1 MKSLDEWLDWQ
12 RRVHPEDVDL
22 SLDRVAEVYGRLDTQ
37 AFSAKVF
44 TIAGTNGKGS
54 SVAMLESICLTAG
67 YSVGS
72 YTTPHLLNYNERI
85 RVNGFDVDDAVLVRA
100 FSVVEEARRSTTL
113 TYFEFGTLAAM
124 TVFISQAL
132 EVVILEVGLGGRLD
146 AVNVVDS
153 DVAILTSVGIDHT
166 NWLGTTIEA
175 IGREKAGIFRRGR
188 CAISSSQ
195 MPPNSVI
202 SYAEELDTPLLING
216 RDFSIEECAGGLLW
230 HVNDC
235 LIGTVP
241 NAPLKGKHQLAN
253 VAGVLT
259 ALHYSG
265 LDLQMADYQLGLKQ
279 VRLMGR
285 FQRISIEPTIIVDVA
300 HNPQAA
306 QALSSTLA
314 AYPQRTVV
322 VLGMYIDKD
331 LLGFMAA
338 MDSVVD
344 EWHLG
349 GLRPPRGASISDLKR
364 VVGGGSSC
372 TPIYYHVDVEAAYN
386 TALDQISH
394 DTRIVVTGSFETVAI
409 AIRAAGKV
417 NIL

>member
-1 MKSLDEWLDWQ
+1 
-12 RRVHPEDVDL
+12 
-22 SLDRVAEVYGRLDTQ
+22 
-37 AFSAKVF
+37 
-44 TIAGTNGKGS
+44 
-54 SVAMLESICLTAG
+54 
-67 YSVGS
+67 
-72 YTTPHLLNYNERI
+72 
-85 RVNGFDVDDAVLVRA
+85 
-100 FSVVEEARRSTTL
+100 
-113 TYFEFGTLAAM
+113 
-124 TVFISQAL
+124 
-132 EVVILEVGLGGRLD
+132 
-146 AVNVVDS
+146 
-153 DVAILTSVGIDHT
+153 
-166 NWLGTTIEA
+166 
-175 IGREKAGIFRRGR
+175 
-188 CAISSSQ
+188 
-195 MPPNSVI
+195 
-202 SYAEELDTPLLING
+202 
-216 RDFSIEECAGGLLW
+216 
-230 HVNDC
+230 
-235 LIGTVP
+235 
-241 NAPLKGKHQLAN
+241 
-253 VAGVLT
+253 
-259 ALHYSG
+259 
-265 LDLQMADYQLGLKQ
+265 MADYQLGLKQ